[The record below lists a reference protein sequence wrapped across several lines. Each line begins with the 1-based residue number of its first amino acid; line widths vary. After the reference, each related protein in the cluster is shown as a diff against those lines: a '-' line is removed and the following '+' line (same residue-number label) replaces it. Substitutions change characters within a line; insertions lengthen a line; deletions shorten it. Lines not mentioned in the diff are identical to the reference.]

1 MAATVGEHVYV
12 FGGTWGG
19 RPSAQVW
26 RLDLGSGATPVV
38 ALTPVAT
45 LATPVVDAAI
55 AVLGGRAYLVGGE
68 SPAMLASISILEL
81 R

>member
-1 MAATVGEHVYV
+1 MGSSAVGPGMATRRRL
-12 FGGTWGG
+12 G
-19 RPSAQVW
+19 RPA
-26 RLDLGSGATPVV
+26 V

-55 AVLGGRAYLVGGE
+55 AVLGDRAYLVGGE
-68 SPAMLASISILEL
+68 SPAMLSSVSILEV